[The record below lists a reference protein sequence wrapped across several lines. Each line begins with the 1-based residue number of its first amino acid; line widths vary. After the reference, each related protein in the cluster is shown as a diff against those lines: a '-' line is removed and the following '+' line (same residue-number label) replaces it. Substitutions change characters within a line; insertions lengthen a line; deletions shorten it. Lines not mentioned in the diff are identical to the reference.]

1 MNITQYIQSK
11 PELDALNF
19 HAVYQTIISLIGDG
33 ILSMDD
39 FQKVKPVIGQTVFIK
54 NEKE

>member
-1 MNITQYIQSK
+1 MNIAQYIQSK

-19 HAVYQTIISLIGDG
+19 HAVYETITCLIGDG

-39 FQKVKPVIGQTVFIK
+39 FQDVKPVKSSTDFI
-54 NEKE
+54 

>member
-19 HAVYQTIISLIGDG
+19 HTVYQTILTLIGDG
-33 ILSMDD
+33 LLSIDD
-39 FQKVKPVIGQTVFIK
+39 FNKVNSV
-54 NEKE
+54 ER

>member
-11 PELDALNF
+11 PELNALNF
-19 HAVYQTIISLIGDG
+19 MTVYKTITPLIGDG

-39 FQKVKPVIGQTVFIK
+39 FQTKPIK
-54 NEKE
+54 NIQKD

>member
-11 PELDALNF
+11 PELDVLNF
-19 HAVYQTIISLIGDG
+19 HAVYQTIISLIADG

-39 FQKVKPVIGQTVFIK
+39 LNKVKPVNGQTDFI
-54 NEKE
+54 NN